1 MSIGGNVGFVDK
13 NNLLESLGT
22 DVVLELGCGSKKKHA
37 DAIGIDA
44 LDYAGVD
51 IVGDALEIIRAF
63 PDESV
68 SAVYTYHFLE
78 HVDDVPLLLEELAR
92 VLRVGGTLSIVVPH
106 FSSPYFYS
114 DITHRR
120 FFGLYTMCYFSEGG
134 GLRRKVPTY
143 QREIAYH
150 LDTVRLVFKSSPPF
164 YARHGFKKLFEK
176 LVNVSAYTKELYEE
190 MFCYVFPCYE
200 VHYQLRRIG

>member
-1 MSIGGNVGFVDK
+1 VGFVDK
-13 NNLLESLGT
+13 NNLLQELNG
-22 DVVLELGCGSKKKHA
+22 DVVLELGCGPKKKHA

-92 VLRVGGTLSIVVPH
+92 VLRVGGALSIVVPH
-106 FSSPYFYS
+106 FSSPYYYS

-134 GLRRKVPTY
+134 GLRRRVPTY
-143 QREIAYH
+143 QREISYR
-150 LDTVRLVFKSSPPF
+150 LDAVKLVFKSSPPF
-164 YARHGFKKLFEK
+164 YVRHGLKKLFEK
-176 LVNVSAYTKELYEE
+176 LVNVSTYTKELYEE
-190 MFCYVFPCYE
+190 MFCYVIPCYE
-200 VHYQLRRIG
+200 VHYQLRRIN